1 MHFWF
6 CTLEK
11 HRCHCPFLGPSE
23 VTQPVP
29 HPHTTV
35 LTKRSED
42 CRERHLQ
49 PSRIQLPLTS
59 PASSETPCLL
69 LAPSRSCAI
78 SHLYV
83 PALLSFL
90 CLKSTSFLPPP
101 LSTVILMSGS
111 SSNINMQAS
120 LLGSAAHDGGGQKPT
135 RRPPCPGPW
144 ISQLPFLYLVSSSL
158 NNNYDDNIYI
168 TWLLRIKPVHLSR
181 MLIKNS
187 GYAIFSY

>member
-1 MHFWF
+1 M
-6 CTLEK
+6 
-11 HRCHCPFLGPSE
+11 
-23 VTQPVP
+23 
-29 HPHTTV
+29 

-181 MLIKNS
+181 MLIKIVAMPYS
-187 GYAIFSY
+187 VIKIPIIYSIIPQLLMEPKHSAGYIEATMNC